1 MTAATT
7 AATGSRRWSRSFRS
21 SSTRSPTGSLP
32 PPGSPGAPT
41 TVALTGY
48 GSIPP
53 LSPGKPLARAALII
67 VFILSFTLFLQ
78 LLIFGSLQQSSAQE
92 RSFDRFR
99 AQLANG
105 VAPVGPTDNQNRVL
119 APGSPVAY
127 LEIPEIGVRQVVGE
141 GTTPG
146 TLFSGPGHRRDTV
159 LPGQVGVSVMMARR
173 AAFGGP
179 FAKIDQLEAG
189 DKILATTGQGVFEY
203 EVIGVRREGDP
214 VPGPPEAGASR
225 LLLATADGSPYLP
238 AGVLRVDAAM
248 TGVPVV
254 GASRLVT
261 AATLPASEQFMGI
274 DTSTLWA
281 LVLWLQVLIMLSLG
295 AVWAWHRWGHAQ
307 AWIVF
312 LPPLLLVGLATS
324 GEVARLLPNLL

>member
-7 AATGSRRWSRSFRS
+7 ASATGSRWSRWSRSSRS
-21 SSTRSPTGSLP
+21 SP
-32 PPGSPGAPT
+32 PDTSSGPPGAPT
-41 TVALTGY
+41 TAVAGRKSL
-48 GSIPP
+48 PP
-53 LSPGKPLARAALII
+53 LSPGRQLARAALII
-67 VFILSFTLFLQ
+67 VFIVSFTLFLQ
-78 LLIFGSLQQSSAQE
+78 VVIFGSLQQSAAQE

-105 VAPVGPTDNQNRVL
+105 VVPVGPTDNQNRVL
-119 APGSPVAY
+119 APGAPVAY
-127 LEIPEIGVRQVVGE
+127 LEIPAIGLRQVVGE
-141 GTTPG
+141 GTKPSV
-146 TLFSGPGHRRDTV
+146 LFSGPGHRRDTV
-159 LPGQVGVSVMMARR
+159 LPGQIGASVIMARR

-179 FAKIDQLEAG
+179 FARIDQLEKG
-189 DKILATTGQGVFEY
+189 DKIIATTGQGVFEY

-214 VPGPPEAGASR
+214 VPPAPEAGASR
-225 LLLATADGSPYLP
+225 LLLATAGGRPYLP
-238 AGVLRVDAAM
+238 DGILRVDAEM

-254 GASRLVT
+254 GAARLVT
-261 AATLPASEQFMGI
+261 AAGLPASEEFMGA

-281 LVLWLQVLIMLSLG
+281 LALWIQLLILLSLG